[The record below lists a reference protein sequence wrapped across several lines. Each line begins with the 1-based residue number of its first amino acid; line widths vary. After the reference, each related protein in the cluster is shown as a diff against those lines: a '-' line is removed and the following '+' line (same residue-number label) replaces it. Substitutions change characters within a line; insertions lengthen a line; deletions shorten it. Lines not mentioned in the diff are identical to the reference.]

1 VLLSFL
7 VTQFFSVNMPKLKTT
22 DVYQKV
28 AERTAMQKKDIE
40 RIIEALLDLITTE
53 MKKGTEVVFT
63 GFGSFLAKERKS
75 RAGFN
80 PKTKQRM
87 HVESVTIAKFKAGK
101 NLKEALKGT
110 LPDQKQPQA
119 LTPMQ

>member
-1 VLLSFL
+1 
-7 VTQFFSVNMPKLKTT
+7 MKLKTT
-22 DVYQKV
+22 EVYQKV
-28 AERTAMQKKDIE
+28 AQRTGLQKKEIE
-40 RIIEALLDLITTE
+40 RIVESLLDLIAEE

-87 HVESVTIAKFKAGK
+87 QVASVTIAKFKAGK
-101 NLKEALKGT
+101 NLKEALKGE
-110 LPDQKQPQA
+110 LPKIKTESEQSAD
-119 LTPMQ
+119 